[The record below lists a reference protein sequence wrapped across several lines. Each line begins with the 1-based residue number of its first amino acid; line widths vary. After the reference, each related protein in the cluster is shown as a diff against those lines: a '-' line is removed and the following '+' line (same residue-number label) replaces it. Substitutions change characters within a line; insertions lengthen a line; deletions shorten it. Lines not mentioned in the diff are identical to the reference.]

1 MTMIVMKKGLLVVES
16 PTKARTIGKYLAN
29 SFEVVATVGHFRD
42 LPKSTMGV
50 ELKGSFEIE
59 YVLDPKKKEVIS
71 KLLSMADK
79 ADKIYLA
86 SDPDREGEAIA
97 WHTEWLIRDSETRQQ
112 EDQLGGRAR
121 RPKEIKRISFHE
133 ITKEAV
139 EEALEKARGID
150 MNLVNAQQ
158 GRRVLDR
165 VVGYSLSPVL
175 WRKVRRGLSAGR
187 VQSVAV
193 RLIVER
199 EKEIEAFKREKFYRV
214 EAWFDK
220 ENKEFRADL
229 FKVGEKPFIQSAKL
243 KLFDGDYS
251 FSKSIFD
258 QEEKVKNFREGLEK
272 EFEVEKVEGREINK
286 IPLPAFTTSKIQ
298 QAAARRFGWS
308 GKQTMTLAQRLYER
322 GLITYHRTDAVYLSP
337 KAVEEFR
344 SYITKTYWESYA
356 VVKPRFYKN
365 NSKNAQEAHE
375 AIRPT
380 RVAVVSPDEIDSK
393 EKKLYELIWKRAVA
407 TQAAAARLRNTTLLL
422 KNGTALFKA
431 MGVKVEFNG
440 FYRISGDKHDDQL
453 LPDLKA
459 GEKVESRDIKIV
471 ETETQPPP
479 RYTDASLVGSMEKQG
494 IGRPSTYAPI
504 ISTIIFRQYIDREEG
519 KFKPTSLGQA
529 VSEFLVTN
537 FEKIV
542 SLPFTVNMEEGLD
555 KIAAGVLD
563 WKKMMTDFWKDFG
576 KEIKSVEKNAERVKV
591 ATEATGEKCPEC
603 KEGDLVIRVGRFG
616 KFISCSRFP
625 DCKYRTSFKEDAG
638 FKCPTCGADGV
649 VRRTKTGKRFYG
661 CSSYPKCKWAGWK
674 KP

>member
-1 MTMIVMKKGLLVVES
+1 MKKGLLVVES
-16 PTKARTIGKYLAN
+16 PTKARTIGKYLGD

-50 ELKGSFEIE
+50 KLKDDWEIE

-71 KLLSMADK
+71 KLLAMAGK
-79 ADKIYLA
+79 TDKIFLA

-97 WHTEWLIRDSETRQQ
+97 WHTKWLITNSKLRITNEN
-112 EDQLGGRAR
+112 
-121 RPKEIKRISFHE
+121 IKRVTFHE
-133 ITKEAV
+133 ITKEAI
-139 EEALEKARGID
+139 EEALKGAREID

-175 WRKVRRGLSAGR
+175 WKKVRRGLSAGR

-199 EKEIEAFKREKFYRV
+199 EKEIEAFKKEKFYRV
-214 EAWFDK
+214 EAWFDQN
-220 ENKEFRADL
+220 NKEFRADL
-229 FKVGEKPFIQSAKL
+229 FKVGERVFIRSEKI

-251 FSKSIFD
+251 FSESIFSKETEVSKFVD
-258 QEEKVKNFREGLEK
+258 GLEK
-272 EFEVEKVEGREINK
+272 DFEVEKMEGREINK
-286 IPLPAFTTSKIQ
+286 VPPPAFTTSKMQ

-344 SYITKTYWESYA
+344 SYIAKTYGESYA
-356 VVKPRFYKN
+356 VAKPRFYKN

-380 RVAVVSPDEIDSK
+380 KVGVVSPDEVDSK
-393 EKKLYELIWKRAVA
+393 EKKLYELIWRRAVA
-407 TQAAAARLRNTTLLL
+407 TQAAGARLRNTILLL

-431 MGVKVEFNG
+431 MGVKVEFDG
-440 FYRISGDKHDDQL
+440 YYRISGDKHDDQL
-453 LPDLKA
+453 LPNLKV
-459 GEKVESRDIKIV
+459 GDKISSSEV
-471 ETETQPPP
+471 KTIETETNPPP
-479 RYTDASLVGSMEKQG
+479 RYSDASLVGSLEKQG

-504 ISTIIFRQYIDREEG
+504 ISTIIVRQYVEREEG
-519 KFKPTSLGQA
+519 KFKPTFLGQA

-542 SLPFTVNMEEGLD
+542 SLPFTVNMEESLD
-555 KIAAGVLD
+555 KIALGSLD
-563 WKKMMTDFWKDFG
+563 WKKMMTDFWRDFG
-576 KEIKSVEKNAERVKV
+576 KEIKSVEKNAVRVKV
-591 ATEATGEKCPEC
+591 ATEATGQKCPEC

-616 KFISCSRFP
+616 KFISCGRFP
-625 DCKYRTSFKEDAG
+625 DCKYRTSLKEDAG

-649 VRRTKTGKRFYG
+649 VRRTKTGKKFFG
-661 CSSYPKCKWAGWK
+661 CSSYPKCNWAGWK